1 MEDDYE
7 KLVEK
12 SRYFL
17 KDSIRKTINFAYTDQ
32 NKGIAPPPLEK
43 PYSTDAEKIKLPVFD
58 WEDRFNIKIDP
69 RHGKQR
75 KQKKILKR
83 TNNS

>member
-7 KLVEK
+7 KLVKK

-17 KDSIRKTINFAYTDQ
+17 KDTIRKTINFAYTDQ

-43 PYSTDAEKIKLPVFD
+43 PYSTDAEKIKLPVVD
-58 WEDRFNIKIDP
+58 WEDRFDIKLTDAMEN
-69 RHGKQR
+69 RESR
-75 KQKKILKR
+75 ENTQK
-83 TNNS
+83 NQ

>member
-7 KLVEK
+7 KLVKK

-32 NKGIAPPPLEK
+32 NKGIAP
-43 PYSTDAEKIKLPVFD
+43 STF
-58 WEDRFNIKIDP
+58 
-69 RHGKQR
+69 R
-75 KQKKILKR
+75 KALFCRCRENK
-83 TNNS
+83 TSSF